1 MKTNFKLNTQL
12 IAFACMLLVI
22 VFLLS
27 GKCRQYKY
35 IIRAN
40 RTFYKTD
47 EYKIKN
53 NCIYFKQN
61 VGIWEN
67 KFIDVI
73 FCDGFSVVPSN

>member
-27 GKCRQYKY
+27 CECHRYKY
-35 IIRAN
+35 IISAN
-40 RTFYKTD
+40 RTYYQTD

-53 NCIYFKQN
+53 NCIYFKQDI
-61 VGIWEN
+61 GIGET
-67 KFIDVI
+67 KLIDVI
-73 FCDGFSVVPSN
+73 FCDGFSVVPAN